1 MTTPTLPEFS
11 LPTSYAG
18 DLQRALNRVAWEMT
32 VSLDADAC
40 LVYWVT
46 PDGLCI
52 PLVASGV
59 VTDKEK
65 TEFFS
70 TSLDSSTDL
79 LVDHLLTHRTSVA
92 SSRVKKDTRISPSIL
107 TQFKSDAALAVPVFG
122 NSRVMGLVIAMRRGR
137 HDPFTMNQ
145 VSLAEA
151 ISGSIAL
158 ALENAQLY
166 QATQA
171 RLVETQSLHQVSLA
185 LLQKLELEEVLQIV
199 CTEAQRMTGAK
210 GSSVGLVEGEEWLR
224 IMYSTGE
231 SMEKPGRV
239 PIGQSMLGLAVRRGE
254 PLIINNRPG
263 LRDDLTAE
271 APVSLLAIPLK
282 VQGQIIGVLDVVNK
296 EHGFS
301 QEDVRL
307 IELFANQAALA
318 VENTR
323 LAKQVQ
329 EMAVV
334 EERHRLS
341 RELHDSVNQLLYG
354 MALYTQAAQ
363 RKLETG
369 DLKSVRSHLQD
380 LEDSSREALKEMRLL
395 IFELRPSVLDSAGLQ
410 NALTQRLKTV
420 EEQVGLTT
428 AFKWRVNGQLDSKIE
443 EMLYGISQEALNN
456 VVKHA
461 KARNVTVHLIQSG
474 HVLILKIEDDGVGFD
489 VQSKGK
495 GGIGLRTMRER
506 AESQNADL
514 VINSAPGEGTSL
526 MVEVKV

>member
-1 MTTPTLPEFS
+1 
-11 LPTSYAG
+11 
-18 DLQRALNRVAWEMT
+18 
-32 VSLDADAC
+32 
-40 LVYWVT
+40 
-46 PDGLCI
+46 
-52 PLVASGV
+52 
-59 VTDKEK
+59 
-65 TEFFS
+65 
-70 TSLDSSTDL
+70 
-79 LVDHLLTHRTSVA
+79 
-92 SSRVKKDTRISPSIL
+92 
-107 TQFKSDAALAVPVFG
+107 
-122 NSRVMGLVIAMRRGR
+122 MGLVIAMRRAR
-137 HDPFTMNQ
+137 NDPFTLNQ

-166 QATQA
+166 QATRD

-210 GSSVGLVEGEEWLR
+210 GSSIGLVEGEEWLR
-224 IMYSTGE
+224 ILYSTGE
-231 SMEKPGRV
+231 SLEKPGRV
-239 PIGQSMLGLAVRRGE
+239 PIGQSMLGLAVKRGE
-254 PLIINNRPG
+254 PLVINNRPG
-263 LRDDLTAE
+263 INDGFPSVT
-271 APVSLLAIPLK
+271 PVSLLAIPLK
-282 VQGQIIGVLDVVNK
+282 VQGQIIGVLAVVNK

-301 QEDVRL
+301 KEDVRL

-334 EERHRLS
+334 QERHRLS

-369 DLKSVRSHLQD
+369 DIDAVRSHLHN

-410 NALTQRLKTV
+410 NALTQRLKNV
-420 EEQVGLTT
+420 EEQVGLLTT
-428 AFKWRVNGQLDSKIE
+428 FKWKVNVPLDSKIE

-461 KARNVTVHLIQSG
+461 RATNVSVHLIRSG
-474 HVLILKIEDDGVGFD
+474 HTLILKIEDDGVGFN
-489 VQSKGK
+489 VQSKGE

-514 VINSAPGEGTSL
+514 EISSAPGEGTSL
-526 MVEVKV
+526 KVEVKV